1 MTVVFHFGFEYCANM
16 IEIAHWLA
24 VEGVQPSIPQ
34 NPTSAEYKH
43 QELLPKGPNTS
54 SNLAAISGSDSVSVK
69 PLVKHILSKELQLYF
84 ERVCSALLDEND
96 DEYRLAALASL
107 RTDPGLH
114 QLVPYFVQFI
124 SEKVTH
130 NLKDLFVLTQMIH
143 LASAMLENPSLYVEP
158 YVASIVPPILTC
170 LIGRRLGNGGNATG
184 AASSADPLAHFALRD
199 ISASLLLTIA
209 RKYGKSSNTLK
220 PRLARTCLRHFLDP
234 NKLFGS
240 HYGALVGL
248 QGLTGPEGVRTLVLP
263 NLKDYEA
270 LVLKDGMAA
279 DEGKKAEAEMVVK
292 AIMAGLESLERDSK
306 VMLSLSNG
314 SKKSAETG
322 NDNGNGG
329 GDEKQRRERARLVEM
344 VGEIIGDRV
353 LQTTRQSLIQAVLSS
368 DNVI

>member
-1 MTVVFHFGFEYCANM
+1 M
-16 IEIAHWLA
+16 
-24 VEGVQPSIPQ
+24 
-34 NPTSAEYKH
+34 KH
-43 QELLPKGPNTS
+43 
-54 SNLAAISGSDSVSVK
+54 V
-69 PLVKHILSKELQLYF
+69 LSKELQLYF

-143 LASAMLENPSLYVEP
+143 LASAMLENPCLYVEP
-158 YVASIVPPILTC
+158 YVASIVPPVLTC
-170 LIGRRLGNGGNATG
+170 LIGRRLGNGSSVAG
-184 AASSADPLAHFALRD
+184 AASAADPLAHFALRD
-199 ISASLLLTIA
+199 ISASLLLAMA

-240 HYGALVGL
+240 HYGALIGL

-263 NLKDYEA
+263 NLKDYEN
-270 LVLKDGMAA
+270 LVLKDSMAA
-279 DEGKKAEAEMVVK
+279 DEGKRAEAEMVMK

-306 VMLSLSNG
+306 MMLHLSNG
-314 SKKSAETG
+314 LNGSAVDG
-322 NDNGNGG
+322 NSDA
-329 GDEKQRRERARLVEM
+329 DAELRRERGRLVEK
-344 VGEIIGDRV
+344 VGEIIGERV
-353 LQTTRQSLIQAVLSS
+353 LLTGRKSLIRAVLSS
-368 DNVI
+368 DNIA

>member
-1 MTVVFHFGFEYCANM
+1 M
-16 IEIAHWLA
+16 
-24 VEGVQPSIPQ
+24 
-34 NPTSAEYKH
+34 KH
-43 QELLPKGPNTS
+43 
-54 SNLAAISGSDSVSVK
+54 V
-69 PLVKHILSKELQLYF
+69 LSKELQLYF

-170 LIGRRLGNGGNATG
+170 LTGRRLGNGGNVTG
-184 AASSADPLAHFALRD
+184 ATPTADPLAHFALRD

-240 HYGALVGL
+240 HYGALIGL
-248 QGLTGPEGVRTLVLP
+248 QGLTGTEGVRTLVLP
-263 NLKDYEA
+263 NLKDYEG

-279 DEGKKAEAEMVVK
+279 DESKKAEAEMVVK

-306 VMLSLSNG
+306 VMLRLSNG
-314 SKKSAETG
+314 SKKGTEDG
-322 NDNGNGG
+322 NDNR
-329 GDEKQRRERARLVEM
+329 DEEKRRESARLADL
-344 VGEIIGDRV
+344 VGEIIADRV
-353 LQTTRQSLIQAVLSS
+353 LQTGKQTLIQAVLSS
-368 DNVI
+368 DSVT

>member
-1 MTVVFHFGFEYCANM
+1 M
-16 IEIAHWLA
+16 
-24 VEGVQPSIPQ
+24 
-34 NPTSAEYKH
+34 KH
-43 QELLPKGPNTS
+43 
-54 SNLAAISGSDSVSVK
+54 V
-69 PLVKHILSKELQLYF
+69 LSKELQLYF

-170 LIGRRLGNGGNATG
+170 LIGRRLGNGNNATG
-184 AASSADPLAHFALRD
+184 VVSSADALAHFSLRD

-248 QGLTGPEGVRTLVLP
+248 QGLTGSEGVRTLVLP
-263 NLKDYEA
+263 NLKDYES
-270 LVLKDGMAA
+270 LVLRDGMAA

-292 AIMAGLESLERDSK
+292 AIMAGLESLEHDSR
-306 VMLSLSNG
+306 VMLRLSNG
-314 SKKSAETG
+314 SKRNAEDG
-322 NDNGNGG
+322 NGNG
-329 GDEKQRRERARLVEM
+329 DEEKRRDRARLVDV

-353 LQTTRQSLIQAVLSS
+353 LQTGRPSLVRAILSS
-368 DNVI
+368 DNVV

>member
-1 MTVVFHFGFEYCANM
+1 M
-16 IEIAHWLA
+16 
-24 VEGVQPSIPQ
+24 
-34 NPTSAEYKH
+34 
-43 QELLPKGPNTS
+43 
-54 SNLAAISGSDSVSVK
+54 
-69 PLVKHILSKELQLYF
+69 KHILSKELQLYF

-170 LIGRRLGNGGNATG
+170 LIGRRLGNGSNATG
-184 AASSADPLAHFALRD
+184 AVSFADPLAHFSLRD

-240 HYGALVGL
+240 HYGALIGL
-248 QGLTGPEGVRTLVLP
+248 QGLTGSEGVRTLVLP
-263 NLKDYEA
+263 NLRDYES
-270 LVLKDGMAA
+270 LVLRDGMAA
-279 DEGKKAEAEMVVK
+279 DEGKKAEVEMVVK
-292 AIMAGLESLERDSK
+292 AIMAGLESLEHDSR
-306 VMLSLSNG
+306 VMLRLSNG
-314 SKKSAETG
+314 SKKNAEDG
-322 NDNGNGG
+322 NGNG
-329 GDEKQRRERARLVEM
+329 DEEKRRDRARLIDV
-344 VGEIIGDRV
+344 VGEIIGDRI
-353 LQTTRQSLIQAVLSS
+353 LQTGRPSLVQAVLSS
-368 DNVI
+368 DSVA